1 MSKKLIAVLLP
12 LVLLAQNVVFALN
25 PFPMALSFQSPQ
37 AGSSFVF
44 DLTTFTVEVTNV
56 DDSKF
61 DVLEDAPLI
70 VGQNDTFLMAIL
82 SNDDTD
88 EEIDTRA
95 LNLDNPYVELADDGK
110 KVVLTYNARDLVEL
124 GVNTA
129 PGLYQMEI
137 VNVKPGFEMETRAQN
152 KFAIVKPEKVDTV
165 NLQRKILK
173 EGMELRF
180 SLASNEEKL
189 NYLPLGYAHPD
200 IDPVGRDYLSADAE
214 IAIYDEAINLVA
226 TYSGGDIKWN
236 YDGTYSYA
244 VGASGEYLMIVTND
258 KGEDIAVNFTVEP
271 KMIMDVLGQPNPVM
285 AGGII
290 NFNISFMDDLPIRLP
305 IVNGS
310 PLDLEGDIVWEN
322 FELPELYKF
331 NVYEKAEE
339 LILRDTNYLYANN
352 ADAGDVIFDSID
364 VEVDTGELELK
375 SVNEYIA
382 QVILQYPDKSFVLGQ
397 GEFSVKDL
405 VPGVVQIGNN
415 VVAPGIPV
423 SVAVYDLN
431 DKPVDLIEGYRL
443 VVYQGDYNGQNH
455 LLNSDDGDFTDV
467 AGTGNYTFVSPNVS
481 GKYSL
486 ALYDEVSGDVLSGV
500 FFKVEV
506 PAEVEEAFVFPG
518 DNHIAGLAGE
528 EEGPGLP
535 VEGDNLVED
544 ILVRCVD
551 VEEDYW
557 AFGLTNAL
565 LDAGMYPVV
574 VEEGGYNCR
583 PLTKITRK
591 EFTTWLLKAYRPED
605 YALVAEMDLFDVEIP
620 FPDLDLADP
629 FTPYIVKA
637 AELDIIHGHPDGTF
651 RPDLQI
657 NRAEVLKI
665 LLRSS
670 ELFFGTPGELLDLQ
684 LNHPADMPTGL
695 FSDVD
700 AGEWYYPYLYFAVVD
715 DIIEGYGDGTA
726 RMGQGIIF
734 SEAAKILYLAKQLE
748 VEL

>member
-1 MSKKLIAVLLP
+1 MSKKLIALLLP
-12 LVLLAQNVVFALN
+12 LILLAQNVVFALN

-37 AGSSFVF
+37 AGSSSVF
-44 DLTTFTVEVTNV
+44 DLTTFTVDVTNV

-61 DVLEDAPLI
+61 EILDDKLI
-70 VGQNDTFLMAIL
+70 VGQNDTFLTAIL
-82 SNDDTD
+82 YNDAE
-88 EEIDTRA
+88 EEIDTRT

-110 KVVLTYNARDLVEL
+110 KVVLTYNAKDLMER

-129 PGLYQMEI
+129 SGLYVMEI
-137 VNVKPGFEMETRAQN
+137 VNVKPGFEMETRAQSG
-152 KFAIVKPEKVDTV
+152 FSIQKPETVDTV

-173 EGMELRF
+173 EKMELRF
-180 SLASNEEKL
+180 TLASNGEKL
-189 NYLPLGYAHPD
+189 DYLPLGYAHQD
-200 IDPVGRDYLSADAE
+200 IDLVGRDYLAEGAE
-214 IAIYDEAINLVA
+214 IGIYDEEINLLA
-226 TYSGGDIKWN
+226 SYSGGDIKWN
-236 YDGTYSYA
+236 YDGTYSY
-244 VGASGEYLMIVTND
+244 VVDGPGQYLMSVTNTFGD
-258 KGEDIAVNFTVEP
+258 SITAAFQVEP

-285 AGGII
+285 AGEVI
-290 NFNISFMDDLPIRLP
+290 NFNVSFMDDLPIRLP
-305 IVNGS
+305 IVNGL
-310 PLDLEGDIVWEN
+310 PLDLEGNIVWDN

-364 VEVDTGELELK
+364 VEVNTGELELK
-375 SVNEYIA
+375 STNDYVA

-397 GEFSVKDL
+397 GEFSVKAL

-415 VVAPGIPV
+415 IVAPGIPV

-431 DKPVDLIEGYRL
+431 DKLVDLIEGYRL

-455 LLNSDDGDFTDV
+455 LLSSDDGDFNDA
-467 AGTGNYTFVSPNVS
+467 AGTGNYTFVSPNAP

-486 ALYDEVSGDVLSGV
+486 ALYHKESGDVLSGV

-506 PAEVEEAFVFPG
+506 PAFVEEAFVFPG
-518 DNHIAGLAGE
+518 DDHIAGLADE
-528 EEGPGLP
+528 DVEPDLP
-535 VEGDNLVED
+535 VEGDNLVEE

-605 YALVAEMDLFDVEIP
+605 YALVADMDLSEVEIP
-620 FPDLDLADP
+620 FPDLDLDDP
-629 FTPYIVKA
+629 FTPYVVKA

-715 DIIEGYGDGTA
+715 GIIEGYGDGTA

-748 VEL
+748 GGL

>member
-1 MSKKLIAVLLP
+1 MSKKLIALLLP
-12 LVLLAQNVVFALN
+12 LILLAQNVVFALN
-25 PFPMALSFQSPQ
+25 PYPMELSFQSPQ
-37 AGSSFVF
+37 AGSSSVF

-56 DDSKF
+56 DGSKF
-61 DVLEDAPLI
+61 DLWEDTQLI
-70 VGQNDTFLMAIL
+70 VGQNDTFLTAIL
-82 SNDDTD
+82 YNDAE

-110 KVVLTYNARDLVEL
+110 KVVLTYNAKDLMER

-129 PGLYQMEI
+129 SGLYVMEI
-137 VNVKPGFEMETRAQN
+137 VNIKPGFEMETRVQSG
-152 KFAIVKPEKVDTV
+152 FSIQKPEKVDTV
-165 NLQRKILK
+165 NLQRKILQD
-173 EGMELRF
+173 GMDLRF
-180 SLASNEEKL
+180 TLASNEEKL
-189 NYLPLGYAHPD
+189 DYLPLGYAHPD
-200 IDPVGRDYLSADAE
+200 IDLAGRDYLAEGAE
-214 IAIYDEAINLVA
+214 IGIYDEEINLLA
-226 TYSGGDIKWN
+226 SYSGGDIKWN
-236 YDGTYSYA
+236 YDGTYSYI
-244 VGASGEYLMIVTND
+244 VDGPGKYLMSVTNTFGD
-258 KGEDIAVNFTVEP
+258 SITADFTVEP
-271 KMIMDVLGQPNPVM
+271 KMIMDVVGQPNPVT
-285 AGGII
+285 AGGVI

-310 PLDLEGDIVWEN
+310 PLDLEGNIVWEN

-339 LILRDTNYLYANN
+339 LILRDTKYLYLNN
-352 ADAGDVIFDSID
+352 ADDGDVIFDSID
-364 VEVDTGELELK
+364 MEVDTGELELK
-375 SVNEYIA
+375 STNDYVA

-397 GEFSVKDL
+397 AEFSVKAL

-415 VVAPGIPV
+415 IVAPGIPV

-443 VVYQGDYNGQNH
+443 VVYGDGVDYNGQNH
-455 LLNSDDGDFTDV
+455 LLSSDDGDFTDA

-486 ALYDEVSGDVLSGV
+486 ALYDGNVLSGV

-506 PAEVEEAFVFPG
+506 PLEAEEAFVFPG
-518 DNHIAGLAGE
+518 DDHIAGLADEDE
-528 EEGPGLP
+528 EPGLP

-583 PLTKITRK
+583 PLTQITRK

-605 YALVAEMDLFDVEIP
+605 YALVADMDLSDVEIP
-620 FPDLDLADP
+620 FPDLDLDDP
-629 FTPYIVKA
+629 FTPYVVKA

-748 VEL
+748 GIL